1 VEFDLNLQK
10 KPMLTIAKRLS
21 RETTND
27 LGDTL
32 NVSVGSMMIME
43 FKKFFY
49 LCALDLLPKAIQLR
63 DNLKEN

>member
-1 VEFDLNLQK
+1 
-10 KPMLTIAKRLS
+10 MLTIAKRLS

-43 FKKFFY
+43 LKKFFY
-49 LCALDLLPKAIQLR
+49 LCALELLPKAIQLR